1 MVVDFVNDPELI
13 EADFKR
19 YYQGA
24 SIDTDIDPNSLHTL
38 ADELDTAGYYDPDEM
53 NKVAEAY
60 MAGLSSEQL
69 RGAADKILSRW
80 RADRTSTDK
89 DSRERAKDFKAH
101 VLKYRHAYEFLSQI
115 IAYADADVSRRAML
129 CSVLEPNLHV
139 TEDVEDED
147 FLTGV
152 TLAGVAIAQGDVEE
166 DHSVTDGEADPL
178 KVPEFTV
185 RLGEP
190 HSPLRTAFDEAVEKV
205 NDIFSMAGVNV
216 NSDETA
222 QMIVAAWGTL
232 SALPE
237 AVRLGKENNR
247 DQLKRSRKFQ
257 QEATKAIFS
266 GIEQRKQRDA
276 LLTTD
281 RDVLRN
287 VISTL
292 ADIMAAAHETGELG

>member
-1 MVVDFVNDPELI
+1 M
-13 EADFKR
+13 
-19 YYQGA
+19 
-24 SIDTDIDPNSLHTL
+24 
-38 ADELDTAGYYDPDEM
+38 
-53 NKVAEAY
+53 
-60 MAGLSSEQL
+60 
-69 RGAADKILSRW
+69 
-80 RADRTSTDK
+80 
-89 DSRERAKDFKAH
+89 
-101 VLKYRHAYEFLSQI
+101 LKYRHAYEFLSQI

-166 DHSVTDGEADPL
+166 DHSVTDGEAAPL

-185 RLGEP
+185 CLGEP
-190 HSPLRTAFDEAVEKV
+190 HSPLRPAFDEAVEKV
-205 NDIFSMAGVNV
+205 NDIFSMAGVDV

-222 QMIVAAWGTL
+222 HMIVAAWGTL
-232 SALPE
+232 STLPE